1 MRQGGDLARS
11 NVRARVGA
19 AAVAILV
26 CCGGCT
32 SSSKS
37 QSSPSPT
44 PAAPTATTQ
53 GTAEFCSNYAA
64 LKASLSQLTSLN
76 VIAVGTS
83 GLSAAADDVKAKATA
98 LAASA
103 GVFAPQVNALTTA
116 IDQLQPT
123 VSGLSSS
130 GLRGALPTITAQIAA
145 VARAGQE
152 LAAAV
157 KTACPSSSG
166 S

>member
-1 MRQGGDLARS
+1 MARS

-19 AAVAILV
+19 AAVAILLL
-26 CCGGCT
+26 CGGCT

-44 PAAPTATTQ
+44 PAAPTVTTQ
-53 GTAEFCSNYAA
+53 GTTEFCSNYAA
-64 LKASLSQLTSLN
+64 LKASLSRLTSLN
-76 VIAVGTS
+76 VIAVGTN
-83 GLSAAADDVKAKATA
+83 GLSAAVDDVKATAAA

-103 GVFAPQVNALTTA
+103 GVFAPQVNAVTSA
-116 IDQLQPT
+116 IDQLQST

-145 VARAGQE
+145 VATAGQA